1 MDKFVKTIVS
11 RGHHSMTLTTQEVF
25 GPSGGVAIERAN
37 VEFFTEQK
45 KKKYD
50 IKWVSLHRGQVF
62 LASKRNSFL
71 FENEQ
76 RAPV

>member
-50 IKWVSLHRGQVF
+50 IK
-62 LASKRNSFL
+62 
-71 FENEQ
+71 
-76 RAPV
+76 